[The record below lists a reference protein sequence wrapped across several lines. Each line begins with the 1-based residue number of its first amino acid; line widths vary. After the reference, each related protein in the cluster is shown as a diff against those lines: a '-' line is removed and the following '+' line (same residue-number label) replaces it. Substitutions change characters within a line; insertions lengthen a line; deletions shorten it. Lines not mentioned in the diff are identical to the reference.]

1 MKFKVPH
8 TFVLLFGLIV
18 LVAIATYIIPAGE
31 YERVENPETGVM
43 EVDAESFQFIEQNPV
58 SIPQIFT
65 AIPTGMNEAAW
76 IIFLIFIIGGA
87 FGMING
93 TGAIESGISKVVV
106 GLKDREKILIPATM
120 FLFALGGA
128 SFGMA
133 ESTLVFI
140 PIGVMLARRLGM
152 DAITG
157 MAMVVLGAAAGFTS
171 GVLNPFTVG
180 VAQGIAELPL
190 FSGMAYRIIILIVY
204 VAIGAAYVVWYGNRV
219 KKDPTKSLVYELE
232 LEEKGKMRPLDE
244 VVFTKR
250 HALVLLA
257 LLAGFGVIIYGV
269 FNEWSTGTDITATF
283 IAMGIV
289 AGLVGGN
296 SVNKIAEDFVEGA
309 KGLTYGALIVGLAY
323 GLMVVLREGQIID
336 TVIYSVASVVSGMPA
351 VLGGAAMY
359 TVQMFIN
366 FFIPSGSGQA
376 AVTMPIMAPIGDLIG
391 MTRQSTVLAFH
402 LGDGLS
408 NYIYPTSGI
417 LMAGLSLANIP
428 YTKWLKWF
436 LPLFFIWYIVSCIF
450 MVISVLINYGPF

>member
-8 TFVLLFGLIV
+8 TFVLLFGLII
-18 LVAIATYIIPAGE
+18 LVAIATYIIPAGQ
-31 YERVENPETGVM
+31 YERSENPTTGVM

-65 AIPTGMNEAAW
+65 SIPTGMNEAAW
-76 IIFLIFIIGGA
+76 IIFLIFIIGGS

-190 FSGMAYRIIILIVY
+190 FSGMAFRIVILIVY
-204 VAIGAAYVVWYGNRV
+204 VAIGAAYVVWYGNRI
-219 KKDPTKSLVYELE
+219 KKDPTKSLVYEME
-232 LEEKGKMRPLDE
+232 LEEKTKMRPLDE

-250 HALVLLA
+250 HAMVLLA
-257 LLAGFGVIIYGV
+257 LVAGFGVVIYGV

-283 IAMGIV
+283 LAMGIV

-336 TVIYSVASVVSGMPA
+336 TVIYSVASVVSGLPA

-428 YTKWLKWF
+428 YTKWLRWF
-436 LPLFFIWYIVSCIF
+436 LPLFIIWYVVSCIF
-450 MVISVLINYGPF
+450 MVISVLIDYGPF